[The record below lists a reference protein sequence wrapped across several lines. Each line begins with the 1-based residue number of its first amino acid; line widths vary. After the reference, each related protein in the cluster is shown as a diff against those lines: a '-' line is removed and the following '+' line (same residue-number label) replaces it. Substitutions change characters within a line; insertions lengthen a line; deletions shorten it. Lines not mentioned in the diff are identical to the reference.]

1 MKVSL
6 VFDYFRGTR
15 LDKSG
20 ISTYK
25 MMKKLKEESSY
36 PQNLTLSFFRHNDT
50 SDSYPLI
57 RTSGLIEAFGTFHS
71 KIAIFDNDVII
82 TGANLTKD

>member
-36 PQNLTLSFFRHNDT
+36 P
-50 SDSYPLI
+50 
-57 RTSGLIEAFGTFHS
+57 
-71 KIAIFDNDVII
+71 
-82 TGANLTKD
+82 